1 MAAAASAHA
10 RSAARGPRPV
20 DVKRDLLPL
29 ADLLELVFGPDLDSA
44 GRQLVRDMRALG
56 RFGWLG
62 GVLSRLMLPP
72 AAAPRGFVW
81 EESGRI
87 IGNASLLPVAG
98 RAERWVL
105 ANVVVHPDFRRRGI
119 GQELVQAC
127 LGLARARGIGT
138 LMLQVKVDNPEAER
152 LYLRLGFRKLTAR
165 TTWLRLGGAASG
177 LSLEAPEVRRRV
189 SGEWSDQWAL
199 AQRLHPEG
207 LVWPNPLH
215 PGAFR
220 PAWREAL
227 HWVWYRGAQLWGS
240 LTAIPRGAP
249 RHWRLI
255 LLAQPEAAGQVEAA
269 LLAQALASLPA
280 QRSSMILDY
289 PAGVALAPL
298 QLAGFRSEKSLTWM
312 ERRLDSEQTR
322 GSQDG

>member
-1 MAAAASAHA
+1 MAAAASAQA

-20 DVKRDLLPL
+20 DVKRDMLPL
-29 ADLLELVFGPDLDSA
+29 ADLLELVFGPELDSA

-72 AAAPRGFVW
+72 AAAPRGYVW

-87 IGNASLLPVAG
+87 IGNASLLPVTGHAK
-98 RAERWVL
+98 RWVL

-119 GQELVQAC
+119 GRELVEAC
-127 LGLARARGIGT
+127 LGLARSRGIGT
-138 LMLQVKVDNPEAER
+138 LMLQVKVSNPEAER

-165 TTWLRLGGAASG
+165 TTWVRLGGAASAPG
-177 LSLEAPEVRRRV
+177 LAAPEVRRRV

-199 AQRLHPEG
+199 AQRLYPEG

-227 HWVWYRGAQLWGS
+227 HWVWYRGGQLWGS
-240 LTAIPRGAP
+240 LTALPRGAP

-269 LLAQALASLPA
+269 LLGRALASLPVE
-280 QRSSMILDY
+280 RSSMILDY
-289 PAGVALAPL
+289 PAGAALTPL

-312 ERRLDSEQTR
+312 ERRLDSEQSR

>member
-1 MAAAASAHA
+1 MAAAASARA

-20 DVKRDLLPL
+20 DVKRDMLPL

-44 GRQLVRDMRALG
+44 GRQLVRDMRTLG
-56 RFGWLG
+56 RLGWLG

-72 AAAPRGFVW
+72 AAAPRGYVW
-81 EESGRI
+81 EEAGRV

-98 RAERWVL
+98 HPERWVL

-119 GQELVQAC
+119 GQELVEAC
-127 LGLARARGIGT
+127 LGLAGSRGIGT
-138 LMLQVKVDNPEAER
+138 LMLQVKVDSPEAER
-152 LYLRLGFRKLTAR
+152 LYLRLGFHKLTAR
-165 TTWLRLGGAASG
+165 TTWVRLGGAASA
-177 LSLEAPEVRRRV
+177 LNLETPEVRRRV

-199 AQRLHPEG
+199 AQRLYPEG

-215 PGAFR
+215 PGIFR
-220 PAWREAL
+220 PAWREDS
-227 HWVWYRGAQLWGS
+227 HWVWYRGAQLWAS
-240 LTAIPRGAP
+240 LTALPRGAP

-255 LLAQPEAAGQVEAA
+255 LLAQPEAAGQVEAD
-269 LLAQALASLPA
+269 LLGQALASLPA

-289 PAGVALAPL
+289 PAGVALTPL

-312 ERRLDSEQTR
+312 ERRLTS
-322 GSQDG
+322 G